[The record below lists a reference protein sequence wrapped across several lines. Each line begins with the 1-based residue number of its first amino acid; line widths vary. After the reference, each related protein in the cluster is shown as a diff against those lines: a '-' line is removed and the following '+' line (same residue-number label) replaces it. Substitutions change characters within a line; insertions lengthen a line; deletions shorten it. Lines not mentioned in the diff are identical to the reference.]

1 MKQVPAKERR
11 KKEMEKV
18 LALLPIFV
26 FVTFL
31 CQLKKAKLFLGAK
44 TLFQTNLERLGAR
57 VCYWGPI
64 F

>member
-26 FVTFL
+26 TFL
-31 CQLKKAKLFLGAK
+31 CPLKKAKLFFGK
-44 TLFQTNLERLGAR
+44 NF
-57 VCYWGPI
+57 I
-64 F
+64 SD